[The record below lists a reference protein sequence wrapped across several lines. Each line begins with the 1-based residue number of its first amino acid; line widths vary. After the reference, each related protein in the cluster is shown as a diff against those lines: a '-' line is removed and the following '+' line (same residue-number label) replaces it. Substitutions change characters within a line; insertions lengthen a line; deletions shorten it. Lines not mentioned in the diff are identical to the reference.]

1 MLGSKVLSPQYM
13 IWLLP
18 LVPLSARGM
27 AQVGVSALL
36 VAVCWTTTQVF
47 PVHYDDLLNL
57 RPPGPGLL
65 LTRNELLA
73 ALWVLLLS
81 LSISAREG
89 EAP

>member
-1 MLGSKVLSPQYM
+1 M

-18 LVPLSARGM
+18 LVPLSARSI

-47 PVHYDDLLNL
+47 PIHYDDLLNL

-73 ALWVLLLS
+73 ALWVLLLFVPVR
-81 LSISAREG
+81 ARES